1 LFSSDIAVGLRTS
14 IPEAERLKREHGCA
28 LSPMA
33 DDDGVFEVAGLG
45 SHQPRAIPQQVLS
58 DIIQPR
64 AEEIAHFVRNEIRGA
79 GCEKQ
84 IGAGLVLTGGGA
96 MLRGFVELIE
106 GVLDLPVR
114 IGTAGGFGEKLL
126 EKMPHL
132 MGPEF
137 ATATGL
143 VLYGDR
149 RRKTHDFHESSNSG
163 LTKFLTK
170 FRSFL

>member
-1 LFSSDIAVGLRTS
+1 
-14 IPEAERLKREHGCA
+14 
-28 LSPMA
+28 
-33 DDDGVFEVAGLG
+33 
-45 SHQPRAIPQQVLS
+45 
-58 DIIQPR
+58 
-64 AEEIAHFVRNEIRGA
+64 
-79 GCEKQ
+79 
-84 IGAGLVLTGGGA
+84 
-96 MLRGFVELIE
+96 MLRGFTELLE

-114 IGTAGGFGEKLL
+114 IGTAAGFGEKLL

-149 RRKTHDFHESSNSG
+149 RRKTYDFHESSNSG
-163 LTKFLTK
+163 LKKFVTK